1 MIKSSQ
7 QTHQQEKKENSSVT
21 GTTATAGSKTVKQQ
35 PVTLQHKLFVSVP
48 DYGIL
53 KTHGKYVENATFLET
68 AGPVQQIIPLSGL
81 FNATTKPQ
89 GFANEFA
96 TQYTSE
102 TLRVAVLTSTSIEI
116 YKYRTPD
123 EIFENLI
130 DNPLPFVLNYGAA
143 EACSTALFVTCK
155 SNKSEKLRSN
165 ALTFF
170 NYGYSWRC

>member
-1 MIKSSQ
+1 M
-7 QTHQQEKKENSSVT
+7 
-21 GTTATAGSKTVKQQ
+21 
-35 PVTLQHKLFVSVP
+35 
-48 DYGIL
+48 

-123 EIFENLI
+123 EIFEDLI

-165 ALTFF
+165 ALTF
-170 NYGYSWRC
+170 